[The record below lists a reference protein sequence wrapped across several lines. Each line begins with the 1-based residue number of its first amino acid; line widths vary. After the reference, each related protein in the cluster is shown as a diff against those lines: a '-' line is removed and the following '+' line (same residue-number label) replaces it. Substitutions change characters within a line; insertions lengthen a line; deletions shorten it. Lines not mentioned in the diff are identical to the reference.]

1 MDLGGSSSGGMAR
14 TATAAAVA
22 GLAAAAAA
30 WFGQSAS
37 AVRLPAAAPGAA
49 EAQQPAAL
57 RWESEATDSTGVPDA
72 VIQGAAAIE
81 IAVIDTGADVAS
93 PQLAARQPQTYNV
106 FTHTADVQ
114 DTYGHGTFVASIAA
128 ASSGAARLL
137 IIKAADRS
145 GLISAGGEAAAIR
158 YSVTHGAR
166 IVNLSFAGPTT
177 SPVERAAIRFAT
189 SRGVL
194 VVAAAG
200 NGHQQGDPVEYPAA
214 LLQPVGSKGAGGV
227 GLVVAASGLDGT
239 RAPFSSSGSWISLAA
254 PGVQILG
261 AVSRF
266 SPPTAFA
273 RAATATADAPYGF
286 GNGTSFAAP
295 QVAGAAALVWS
306 ANPSLTARSVAA
318 ILEQTAS
325 AHGAWTPD
333 LGYGVIDVAAAVAA
347 AR

>member
-1 MDLGGSSSGGMAR
+1 MAR

-30 WFGQSAS
+30 WVGSGPGQV
-37 AVRLPAAAPGAA
+37 VRLPAAAPGD
-49 EAQQPAAL
+49 AQQPTAA
-57 RWESEATDSTGVPDA
+57 RWESQATDYTGVADA
-72 VIQGAAAIE
+72 VLQNAAAIK

-93 PQLAARQPQTYNV
+93 PELAARQPQTYNV
-106 FTHTADVQ
+106 FTHNADVQ

-128 ASSGAARLL
+128 ASGGAARLL
-137 IIKAADRS
+137 IIKAVDRS
-145 GLISAGGEAAAIR
+145 GLISVGGESAAIR
-158 YSVTHGAR
+158 YAVTHGAR

-200 NGHQQGDPVEYPAA
+200 NAYQQGDPVEYPAA
-214 LLQPVGSKGAGGV
+214 LLQPVGSKGAGGA

-261 AVSRF
+261 AVSRL

-273 RAATATADAPYGF
+273 RAATATADAPYGY

-306 ANPSLTARSVAA
+306 ANPALTARRVAS
-318 ILEQTAS
+318 ILEETAS
-325 AHGAWTPD
+325 AHGTWTPD

-347 AR
+347 AQAA

>member
-1 MDLGGSSSGGMAR
+1 MAR

-30 WFGQSAS
+30 WFGPSAS
-37 AVRLPAAAPGAA
+37 AVRLPAAVPGGGEVQQAA
-49 EAQQPAAL
+49 AV
-57 RWESEATDSTGVPDA
+57 RWESQATDSTAVPDA
-72 VIQGAAAIE
+72 VLQGAAAIE

-93 PQLAARQPQTYNV
+93 PELAARRPQTYNV
-106 FTHTADVQ
+106 FTHKADVQ
-114 DTYGHGTFVASIAA
+114 DTCGHGTFVASIAA
-128 ASSGAARLL
+128 TSGGAARLL
-137 IIKAADRS
+137 IIKAVDRS
-145 GLISAGGEAAAIR
+145 GLISVGGEAAAIR
-158 YSVTHGAR
+158 YAVTHGAR

-189 SRGVL
+189 RRGVL

-200 NGHQQGDPVEYPAA
+200 NAYEQGDPVEYPAA
-214 LLQPVGSKGAGGV
+214 LLQPVGSKGTGGA
-227 GLVVAASGLDGT
+227 GLVVAASGPDGA

-266 SPPTAFA
+266 SPPSAFV
-273 RAATATADAPYGF
+273 RAASGTADAPYGF

-306 ANPSLTARSVAA
+306 ANPSLTAGRVAA

-325 AHGAWTPD
+325 AHGTWTPD

-347 AR
+347 AQAA